1 MLKNM
6 NKKLNGGTVTHN
18 DIVSVGECIH
28 MYYLF
33 AEPYVTL
40 DMKNFEEVK
49 RDSSWLQMLLSVI
62 KKSNALL
69 GRSKLSVGRATGA
82 IVDSTPMSGKRTRV
96 ATHLSSNATSFSQMI
111 IFSEF
116 CIISLSTLLFF
127 ICVMTLMILL
137 FGLLI

>member
-6 NKKLNGGTVTHN
+6 NKKVNGGTVTHN

-49 RDSSWLQMLLSVI
+49 RDTSWLQMLLSVI

-69 GRSKLSVGRATGA
+69 GRNKLSVGRVTGA
-82 IVDSTPMSGKRTRV
+82 IADSTSLSGKKSRV
-96 ATHLSSNATSFSQMI
+96 AAHLSSNATF
-111 IFSEF
+111 
-116 CIISLSTLLFF
+116 LYK
-127 ICVMTLMILL
+127 
-137 FGLLI
+137 